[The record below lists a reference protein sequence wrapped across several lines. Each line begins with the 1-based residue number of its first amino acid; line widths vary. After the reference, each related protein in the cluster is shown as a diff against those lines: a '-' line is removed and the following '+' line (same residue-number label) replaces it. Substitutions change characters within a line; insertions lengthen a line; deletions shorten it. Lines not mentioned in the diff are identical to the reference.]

1 MLIGHVIWKK
11 PCKLLSLSP
20 TQHRNVLRPGTTYL
34 QAAHATMS
42 KNNEELSDDFVA
54 SLLSKEASE
63 KNIKYSTLGLQAFLP
78 KRSAT
83 NAPKPNTR
91 FLRNI
96 VREAD
101 NHNAALLAKEAE
113 ESKERLRQ
121 LHLKERAKRRGEVD
135 GVPVEKSR
143 AAQRPDR
150 QIYTVGAKRK
160 LLSTRGGAR
169 NGLDRDKDS
178 DRKRRRSRSKE
189 GKEDG
194 RTKRHRSRSMDRRS
208 RSPSL
213 EKEKGR
219 RRHGS
224 RSRERRRSG
233 ERRRDRSREHRSD
246 GRRESH
252 KHHSSRHYDSK
263 DKGNSR
269 HSHRSRSPSRSRER
283 DGAKSKS
290 ALSSHRSDKNGLS
303 SETTS
308 KPYSS
313 RPRSPRRRPEESDA
327 DHERRRKRRKEMEL
341 VEEPSRS
348 SRASTDPLNDI
359 IGPEPAHVTR
369 IRGRGTLSGA
379 SAMDARFSEN
389 YDPSLD
395 VQPDVADGEDWDDA
409 LEAYRDRQK
418 WKALGAERLRTEGF
432 GEDFIKAW
440 ENNDTKN
447 TANIKWLKEGVREW
461 DRGKVIE
468 AGEVKVK
475 AIWAKD

>member
-1 MLIGHVIWKK
+1 
-11 PCKLLSLSP
+11 
-20 TQHRNVLRPGTTYL
+20 
-34 QAAHATMS
+34 MS

-63 KNIKYSTLGLQAFLP
+63 KNIKYSALGLQAFLP

-101 NHNAALLAKEAE
+101 NHNAALLAREAE

-150 QIYTVGAKRK
+150 QIYTVGAKR
-160 LLSTRGGAR
+160 RGDVLGVGKVKRMDAPKGIGAGPWTEEVAVR
-169 NGLDRDKDS
+169 VWR
-178 DRKRRRSRSKE
+178 RK
-189 GKEDG
+189 
-194 RTKRHRSRSMDRRS
+194 
-208 RSPSL
+208 
-213 EKEKGR
+213 
-219 RRHGS
+219 
-224 RSRERRRSG
+224 
-233 ERRRDRSREHRSD
+233 
-246 GRRESH
+246 
-252 KHHSSRHYDSK
+252 
-263 DKGNSR
+263 
-269 HSHRSRSPSRSRER
+269 R
-283 DGAKSKS
+283 DGAERRADHEIVGDQENADGTDLENIDLTAEGKVTGIIPLAITTRRARKAPVIPTST
-290 ALSSHRSDKNGLS
+290 LSSHRSDKKDRS

-308 KPYSS
+308 KSYSS

-341 VEEPSRS
+341 AEEPGRS
-348 SRASTDPLNDI
+348 SRASTDPLDDI
-359 IGPEPAHVTR
+359 IGPGPAPATR

-379 SAMDARFSEN
+379 SAMDARFSES

-395 VQPDVADGEDWDDA
+395 VQPDVADGDDWDDA

-447 TANIKWLKEGVREW
+447 TANIKWSKEGVREW

-468 AGEVKVK
+468 EGEVKVK
-475 AIWAKD
+475 AIWSKD